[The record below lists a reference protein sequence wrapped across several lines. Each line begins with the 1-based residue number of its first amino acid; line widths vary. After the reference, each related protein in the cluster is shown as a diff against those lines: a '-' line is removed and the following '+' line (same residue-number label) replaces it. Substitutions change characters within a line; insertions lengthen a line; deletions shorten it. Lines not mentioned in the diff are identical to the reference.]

1 LTRLGDGVTLVGMDA
16 IRALLESQP
25 LLTLFLTIAAGYFL
39 GAVDI
44 KGLSLGAGAVLFV
57 ALALGAFAPK
67 AAPAALVGT
76 IGLLL
81 FLYCVGLAYGA
92 DFYRGLR
99 SPAGIKAN
107 LAGLIGL
114 AVAAAGTLLLVQVG
128 RASLPDALGLFA
140 GAGTSTPALQ
150 AVMAALKSDQPAVG
164 YSVAYPFGVAGPIL
178 AMYAYLALFKPLM
191 QKAARRQSVPLEV
204 VVRNPKWFGRRFPEL
219 VAMLP
224 PDVHATAIREEHRNR
239 VPTDATVLDDGDVL
253 LLVSTDVAALEQVRH
268 ELGEAA
274 PGRITQD
281 RGDLD
286 YFQVFVSSREVA
298 GRSVAELADGPLA
311 GLSLL
316 HVRRGDADLMPTGE
330 LVLELGDRVGLLS
343 ARDRIEGLRRLLGD
357 SIRSTADISYVS
369 IGVGAALGVLVGHV
383 PIPVPG
389 VGRLTLGFAGVLIVA
404 LTLGRLRRTAGL
416 TWTIPLSANL
426 VLRNLGLTLFLAQVG
441 LASGERFVTTVRATG
456 PTMLLLGALI
466 CLLLVVP
473 AMVAGRM
480 LFRLPADDVLGIVGG
495 VTGNPAIVAYA
506 SGAAGTERP
515 DVVYATVFPSVTIL
529 KIVFVQVAAGLLAG

>member
-1 LTRLGDGVTLVGMDA
+1 MDA
-16 IRALLESQP
+16 LRALLEAQP

-44 KGLSLGAGAVLFV
+44 KGFSLGAGAVLFV
-57 ALALGAFAPK
+57 ALAIGAFAPK
-67 AAPAALVGT
+67 ATPAALVGT

-99 SPAGIKAN
+99 SPAGIKAS

-114 AVAAAGTLLLVQVG
+114 AVSVAVTLLLVQLG

-150 AVMAALKSDQPAVG
+150 AVMAALQSEQPAVG
-164 YSVAYPFGVAGPIL
+164 YSVAYPLGVAGPIL
-178 AMYAYLALFKPLM
+178 TMYAYVVLLKPVM

-204 VVRNPKWFGRRFPEL
+204 VVRNPKWFGRRFPEF
-219 VAMLP
+219 VATLP
-224 PDVHATAIREEHRNR
+224 PAVHATAIREEHRNR

-253 LLVSTDVAALEQVRH
+253 LLVSTDLAALEQVRK

-286 YFQVFVSSREVA
+286 YFQVFVSSRQAA
-298 GRSVAELADGPLA
+298 GSTVAELAAGPLA
-311 GLSLL
+311 GLSVL

-330 LVLELGDRVGLLS
+330 LVLELGDRVGLLC
-343 ARDRIEGLRRLLGD
+343 ARQRIDEVRRLLGD

-369 IGVGAALGVLVGHV
+369 IGLGAALGLLAGLV
-383 PIPVPG
+383 PIPIPG
-389 VGRLTLGFAGVLIVA
+389 FGRLTLGFAGVLIVA

-441 LASGERFVTTVRATG
+441 LASGERFVSTVRDTGATL
-456 PTMLLLGALI
+456 LLLGAMI
-466 CLLLVVP
+466 CLALVVP
-473 AMVAGRM
+473 AMLAGRL
-480 LFRLPADDVLGIVGG
+480 LFRLPADDVLGVVGG
-495 VTGNPAIVAYA
+495 VTGNPAIMAYA
-506 SGAAGTERP
+506 GSAAGTERP
-515 DVVYATVFPSVTIL
+515 DVVYATVFPFITIL
-529 KIVFVQVAAGLLAG
+529 KIVFVQVAAALLAG